1 MSGRKELAASNLLGL
16 RPPAAPE
23 RPPAAPEQ
31 PEAPPPA
38 TAQPQQPARKPRR
51 ATERSFVEGQG
62 RGRGRP
68 AAAVER
74 EQVMVYLRPATHERL
89 SVGAKIAGRPMT
101 HIVEELVEAWCAR
114 NEAAIDA
121 AMAVLDPSKLRTKI
135 SIT

>member
-1 MSGRKELAASNLLGL
+1 VSARKELVADNLLGL
-16 RPPAAPE
+16 RSSTPPEETPT
-23 RPPAAPEQ
+23 
-31 PEAPPPA
+31 APPPEER
-38 TAQPQQPARKPRR
+38 PSARRPR
-51 ATERSFVEGQG
+51 AEAKAAERGFVEG

-74 EQVMVYLRPATHERL
+74 EQVVIYLRPATHERL
-89 SVGAKIAGRPMT
+89 GVGAKIAARPMT

-121 AMAVLDPSKLRTKI
+121 AMAVLDPSRLKTKI